1 MSIEKPR
8 KRKDEKIISGVK
20 EKGESF
26 FFLAATFFSFFLS
39 FFLLDRKP

>member
-26 FFLAATFFSFFLS
+26 FLLSSYHLLLFLS
-39 FFLLDRKP
+39 LILFIG